1 MIKIKSDKAVLLQ
14 ELIDS
19 MIDLNL
25 NIDIL
30 KNNKL
35 SEDHIYLFKI
45 SIGTVDW

>member
-1 MIKIKSDKAVLLQ
+1 MSDKAVLLQ
-14 ELIDS
+14 DLIDS

-35 SEDHIYLFKI
+35 S
-45 SIGTVDW
+45 